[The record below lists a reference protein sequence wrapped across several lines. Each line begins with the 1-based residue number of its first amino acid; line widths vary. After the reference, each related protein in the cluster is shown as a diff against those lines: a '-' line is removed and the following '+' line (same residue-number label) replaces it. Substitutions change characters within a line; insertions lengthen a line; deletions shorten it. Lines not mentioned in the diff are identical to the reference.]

1 MIIGLNKPQSVLCVC
16 CVVGVLCHAL
26 RFYFLVNILKDINK
40 IYKIT
45 LLPTK
50 FLLETGKFDQI

>member
-45 LLPTK
+45 
-50 FLLETGKFDQI
+50 